1 MKKRRFL
8 LPLVIAVLA
17 VLAASCSTEDSA
29 ASDLAQQALD
39 EARAA
44 SATASANSQ
53 AIGDATAA
61 ADAGRAEAGAAAAQ
75 AQSASADAAAAQ
87 AAADAAGADA
97 AAAGAD
103 ADAAGADAAAAAAAA
118 DLALATAEGS
128 EEAIASA
135 EAALAE
141 AQSEAET
148 ARALAAEAQSEADEA
163 RSAAAEA
170 QREAEVAQ
178 AQAHA
183 AQSQADAAQAS
194 ADLAQ
199 SQADA
204 AQAQAGAAQSRADA
218 AEATVSV
225 SDLLDS
231 PTSIGPRTPLSAT
244 PEAGKTLIWI
254 ECPTPGCVLV
264 GNGITD
270 AAAHLGW
277 TVDRIGHD
285 LTPEGTAGAM
295 AQAVA
300 QNPDAVLISGSVN
313 AFYEDSLAELNE
325 RGVPVI
331 DSSSVNEVGGADNG
345 IYGMVQGI
353 PQTTAYG
360 QILASWIVA
369 DSGGNASVLV
379 FNVPDVPVL
388 TGFSAGIGEVIAET
402 CANCTVEIV
411 DVSFADLLGGNV
423 PGLVV
428 SALQA
433 NPDAG
438 YVACGFGDLCIGVT
452 GAIAEAGLADRVKLT
467 GALPNAG
474 NFGAI
479 AAGEEAAFV
488 AAPEYMIGWRKVDIL
503 AAFFAGD
510 DLGEA
515 QTALLPMQV
524 ITPETTG
531 IVRDGAGN
539 YIGVADYE
547 AQFLARWGL
556 G

>member
-1 MKKRRFL
+1 MKKIRFL
-8 LPLVIAVLA
+8 LPALIASLA
-17 VLAASCSTEDSA
+17 LLAGACSSEDTGA
-29 ASDLAQQALD
+29 RDLAQQALD

-44 SATASANSQ
+44 RGDSADALTGADAN
-53 AIGDATAA
+53 AA
-61 ADAGRAEAGAAAAQ
+61 AVGEALAAAEAGRAEAASATAQ
-75 AQSASADAAAAQ
+75 AQS
-87 AAADAAGADA
+87 AGADA
-97 AAAGAD
+97 AAALAEASAAGAAAD
-103 ADAAGADAAAAAAAA
+103 AADAAAN
-118 DLALATAEGS
+118 LALATAEGS
-128 EEAIASA
+128 EEAIQAA
-135 EAALAE
+135 EAALAGARAE
-141 AQSEAET
+141 SEA
-148 ARALAAEAQSEADEA
+148 ARALAAAAQSEADEA
-163 RSAAAEA
+163 RSAA
-170 QREAEVAQ
+170 
-178 AQAHA
+178 
-183 AQSQADAAQAS
+183 DAAQNEADEARS
-194 ADLAQ
+194 A
-199 SQADA
+199 ADA
-204 AQAQAGAAQSRADA
+204 AQAQADAATAQADAATAQAGAAQAQADA
-218 AEATVSV
+218 AEATVGV

-244 PEAGKTLIWI
+244 PEPGKQLIWI

-270 AAAHLGW
+270 AAAQLGW
-277 TVDRIGHD
+277 TVERIGHD

-313 AFYEDSLAELNE
+313 AFYEDSLATLNE

-331 DSSSVNEVGGADNG
+331 DSSSVNEVGGAANG

-360 QILASWIVA
+360 EVLGSWIVA
-369 DSGGNASVLV
+369 DSGGNAKVLV

-388 TGFSAGIGEVIAET
+388 TGFSAGIADVMGET
-402 CANCTVEIV
+402 CANCEVEIV
-411 DVSFADLLGGNV
+411 DVSFADLLGGAV

-433 NPDAG
+433 NPDAH

-474 NFGAI
+474 DFAAI
-479 AAGEEAAFV
+479 AAGDEAAFV

-503 AAFFAGD
+503 AAFFVGD

-515 QTALLPMQV
+515 QSALLPMQV
-524 ITPETTG
+524 ITSETTG
-531 IVRDGAGN
+531 IVRDDGGN

>member
-1 MKKRRFL
+1 MKKTRFL
-8 LPLVIAVLA
+8 MPLLVAVLA
-17 VLAASCSTEDSA
+17 TLAASCAGDDSA
-29 ASDLAQQALD
+29 AGDLAQQALD
-39 EARAA
+39 EARVAA
-44 SATASANSQ
+44 EAAAANSQ
-53 AIGDATAA
+53 AIGDAAA
-61 ADAGRAEAGAAAAQ
+61 AAEAGRAEAASAVAQ
-75 AQSASADAAAAQ
+75 AEAAGADAAAAL

-97 AAAGAD
+97 ASAAAD
-103 ADAAGADAAAAAAAA
+103 AGAAAAEA
-118 DLALATAEGS
+118 DLAMATAEGS
-128 EEAIASA
+128 EQAIAAA

-141 AQSEAET
+141 AQSEAEA

-163 RSAAAEA
+163 RSAATEA
-170 QREAEVAQ
+170 RSA
-178 AQAHA
+178 
-183 AQSQADAAQAS
+183 ADAAQAR
-194 ADLAQ
+194 AEAAQ
-199 SQADA
+199 AQADA
-204 AQAQAGAAQSRADA
+204 AQAQAGAAQAQAGAAQARADA
-218 AEATVSV
+218 AEATVGV

-244 PEAGKTLIWI
+244 PEPGKTLIWI

-264 GNGITD
+264 GNGISD

-277 TVDRIGHD
+277 SVDRIGHD

-313 AFYEDSLAELNE
+313 AFYEDSLSELNE

-331 DSSSVNEVGGADNG
+331 DSSSVNEVAGAANG

-360 QILASWIVA
+360 RILASWIVA
-369 DSGGNASVLV
+369 DSGGDANVLV

-388 TGFSAGIGEVIAET
+388 TGFNTGIAEVMAET
-402 CANCTVEIV
+402 CANCVVEIV

-433 NPDAG
+433 NPDAD

-452 GAIAEAGLADRVKLT
+452 GAIAEAGLSDRVKLT

-474 NFGAI
+474 DFAAI
-479 AAGEEAAFV
+479 AAAEEAAFV

-503 AAFFAGD
+503 AAFFVGD

-524 ITPETTG
+524 ITPETSG

>member
-1 MKKRRFL
+1 MKKIRLL
-8 LPLVIAVLA
+8 LPALIAALA
-17 VLAASCSTEDSA
+17 ILAGACAAEDSGA
-29 ASDLAQQALD
+29 RDLAQQALD

-44 SATASANSQ
+44 RSEAAA
-53 AIGDATAA
+53 AA
-61 ADAGRAEAGAAAAQ
+61 ADAGANASGVDQALAAADAGSAEAAAAAAQ
-75 AQSASADAAAAQ
+75 AES
-87 AAADAAGADA
+87 AGADA
-97 AAAGAD
+97 AAALAE
-103 ADAAGADAAAAAAAA
+103 ASAAAAAADAADAAA

-128 EEAIASA
+128 EEAIGAA
-135 EAALAE
+135 EAALADAQADAEAARALAAE
-141 AQSEAET
+141 AQSEADQ
-148 ARALAAEAQSEADEA
+148 ARSAAEAAQSEADEA

-170 QREAEVAQ
+170 QAQ
-178 AQAHA
+178 ADS
-183 AQSQADAAQAS
+183 AQTQADSAQA
-194 ADLAQ
+194 
-199 SQADA
+199 QADA

-218 AEATVSV
+218 AEATVGV
-225 SDLLDS
+225 ADLLDS

-244 PEAGKTLIWI
+244 PEPGKTLIWI

-277 TVDRIGHD
+277 TVARIGHD

-313 AFYEDSLAELNE
+313 AFYEDSLATLNE

-331 DSSSVNEVGGADNG
+331 DSSSVNEVGGAANG

-360 QILASWIVA
+360 KILASWMVA
-369 DSGGNASVLV
+369 DSGGDANVLV

-388 TGFSAGIGEVIAET
+388 TGFNAGIGGVMAET
-402 CANCTVEIV
+402 CANCVVEIV

-433 NPDAG
+433 NPDAD

-474 NFGAI
+474 DFAAI

-510 DLGEA
+510 DLTEA

>member
-1 MKKRRFL
+1 MKKTRL
-8 LPLVIAVLA
+8 VLPALIAALA
-17 VLAASCSTEDSA
+17 ILAGACSSEDSA
-29 ASDLAQQALD
+29 ARDLAQQALD
-39 EARAA
+39 EALAA
-44 SATASANSQ
+44 RSEAADAS
-53 AIGDATAA
+53 TAA
-61 ADAGRAEAGAAAAQ
+61 GANASGVGEALAAAEAGRAEAAAAGSQAELALADVAATAAAA
-75 AQSASADAAAAQ
+75 DV
-87 AAADAAGADA
+87 
-97 AAAGAD
+97 
-103 ADAAGADAAAAAAAA
+103 AAAAAEAAQ
-118 DLALATAEGS
+118 S
-128 EEAIASA
+128 Q
-135 EAALAE
+135 AALAE
-141 AQSEAET
+141 AIAVGNESAINAAEAALSRAQAEAEA
-148 ARALAAEAQSEADEA
+148 ARALAAQAESEADQARSEAAAAQSEADQARSAAAAAQSEADEA

-170 QREAEVAQ
+170 Q
-178 AQAHA
+178 
-183 AQSQADAAQAS
+183 
-194 ADLAQ
+194 
-199 SQADA
+199 
-204 AQAQAGAAQSRADA
+204 AQAGAAQAQADA
-218 AEATVSV
+218 AEATVGV

-244 PEAGKTLIWI
+244 PEPGKTLIWI

-277 TVDRIGHD
+277 TVERIGHD

-313 AFYEDSLAELNE
+313 AFYEDSLATLNE

-331 DSSSVNEVGGADNG
+331 DSSSVNEVGGAANG

-360 QILASWIVA
+360 QVLGSWLVA
-369 DSGGNASVLV
+369 DSGGNAKVLV

-388 TGFSAGIGEVIAET
+388 TGFNAGISAVMTET
-402 CANCTVEIV
+402 CTNCEVEIV
-411 DVSFADLLGGNV
+411 DVSFADLLGGAV

-433 NPDAG
+433 NPDAD

-474 NFGAI
+474 DFGAI
-479 AAGEEAAFV
+479 AAGDEAAFV

-503 AAFFAGD
+503 AAFFVGD
-510 DLGEA
+510 DLTEA

-531 IVRDGAGN
+531 IVRDGGGN

>member
-1 MKKRRFL
+1 M
-8 LPLVIAVLA
+8 
-17 VLAASCSTEDSA
+17 
-29 ASDLAQQALD
+29 
-39 EARAA
+39 
-44 SATASANSQ
+44 
-53 AIGDATAA
+53 
-61 ADAGRAEAGAAAAQ
+61 
-75 AQSASADAAAAQ
+75 
-87 AAADAAGADA
+87 
-97 AAAGAD
+97 
-103 ADAAGADAAAAAAAA
+103 
-118 DLALATAEGS
+118 
-128 EEAIASA
+128 
-135 EAALAE
+135 
-141 AQSEAET
+141 
-148 ARALAAEAQSEADEA
+148 
-163 RSAAAEA
+163 
-170 QREAEVAQ
+170 
-178 AQAHA
+178 
-183 AQSQADAAQAS
+183 
-194 ADLAQ
+194 
-199 SQADA
+199 
-204 AQAQAGAAQSRADA
+204 
-218 AEATVSV
+218 
-225 SDLLDS
+225 SDLLES

-244 PEAGKTLIWI
+244 PESGKTLIWI

-313 AFYEDSLAELNE
+313 AFYEDSLATLNE

-360 QILASWIVA
+360 QVLASWIVA
-369 DSGGNASVLV
+369 DSGGNANLLV

-388 TGFSAGIGEVIAET
+388 TGFNAGIGGVMAET
-402 CANCTVEIV
+402 CANCVVEIV

-433 NPDAG
+433 NPDAD

-474 NFGAI
+474 DFAAI

-503 AAFFAGD
+503 AAFFVGD
-510 DLGEA
+510 DLTEA

-531 IVRDGAGN
+531 IVRDRGGN

>member
-1 MKKRRFL
+1 
-8 LPLVIAVLA
+8 
-17 VLAASCSTEDSA
+17 
-29 ASDLAQQALD
+29 
-39 EARAA
+39 
-44 SATASANSQ
+44 
-53 AIGDATAA
+53 
-61 ADAGRAEAGAAAAQ
+61 
-75 AQSASADAAAAQ
+75 AQSAGADAAAAQ

-103 ADAAGADAAAAAAAA
+103 AAAAGAAAAAAAAAA

-135 EAALAE
+135 EAALAA
-141 AQSEAET
+141 AQSEAEA
-148 ARALAAEAQSEADEA
+148 ARALASEAQSEADEA
-163 RSAAAEA
+163 RSAAES
-170 QREAEVAQ
+170 
-178 AQAHA
+178 
-183 AQSQADAAQAS
+183 AQSEADEARAAA
-194 ADLAQ
+194 AEAQ

-204 AQAQAGAAQSRADA
+204 AQAQADAAQAEATAARAQADA
-218 AEATVSV
+218 AEATVGV
-225 SDLLDS
+225 ADLLDS
-231 PTSIGPRTPLSAT
+231 PTSVGPRTPLSAT
-244 PEAGKTLIWI
+244 PESGKTLIWI

-313 AFYEDSLAELNE
+313 AFYEDSLATLNE

-360 QILASWIVA
+360 QVLASWIVA
-369 DSGGNASVLV
+369 DSGGNANLLV

-388 TGFSAGIGEVIAET
+388 TGFNAGIGEVMAET

-433 NPDAG
+433 NPDAD

-452 GAIAEAGLADRVKLT
+452 GAIAEAGLADRVQLT

-474 NFGAI
+474 DFAAI

-503 AAFFAGD
+503 AAFFVGD

-531 IVRDGAGN
+531 IVRDSGGN

>member
-1 MKKRRFL
+1 MKKTRL
-8 LPLVIAVLA
+8 VLPALIAALA
-17 VLAASCSTEDSA
+17 ILAGACSSEDSA
-29 ASDLAQQALD
+29 ARDLAQQALD
-39 EARAA
+39 EALAA
-44 SATASANSQ
+44 RSEAADAS
-53 AIGDATAA
+53 TAA
-61 ADAGRAEAGAAAAQ
+61 GANASGVGEALAAAEAGRAEAAAAGSQAELALADVAATAAAA
-75 AQSASADAAAAQ
+75 DV
-87 AAADAAGADA
+87 
-97 AAAGAD
+97 
-103 ADAAGADAAAAAAAA
+103 AAAAAEAAQ
-118 DLALATAEGS
+118 S
-128 EEAIASA
+128 Q
-135 EAALAE
+135 AALAE
-141 AQSEAET
+141 AIAVGNESAINAAEAALSRAQAEAEAARALAAQAESEADQARSEAAAAQSEADQ
-148 ARALAAEAQSEADEA
+148 ARSAAAEAQSEADEA

-170 QREAEVAQ
+170 QAQ
-178 AQAHA
+178 AD
-183 AQSQADAAQAS
+183 S
-194 ADLAQ
+194 
-199 SQADA
+199 
-204 AQAQAGAAQSRADA
+204 AQAQAGAAQAQADA
-218 AEATVSV
+218 AEATVGV

-244 PEAGKTLIWI
+244 PEPGKTLIWI

-277 TVDRIGHD
+277 TVERIGHD

-313 AFYEDSLAELNE
+313 AFYEDSLATLNE

-331 DSSSVNEVGGADNG
+331 DSSSVNEVGGAANG

-360 QILASWIVA
+360 QVLGSWLVA
-369 DSGGNASVLV
+369 DSGGNAKVLV

-388 TGFSAGIGEVIAET
+388 TGFNAGISAVMTET
-402 CANCTVEIV
+402 CTNCEVEIV
-411 DVSFADLLGGNV
+411 DVSFADLLGGAV

-433 NPDAG
+433 NPDAD

-474 NFGAI
+474 DFGAI
-479 AAGEEAAFV
+479 AAGDEAAFV

-503 AAFFAGD
+503 AAFFVGD
-510 DLGEA
+510 DLTEA

-524 ITPETTG
+524 VTPETTG
-531 IVRDGAGN
+531 IVRDGGGN

>member
-1 MKKRRFL
+1 M
-8 LPLVIAVLA
+8 
-17 VLAASCSTEDSA
+17 
-29 ASDLAQQALD
+29 
-39 EARAA
+39 
-44 SATASANSQ
+44 
-53 AIGDATAA
+53 
-61 ADAGRAEAGAAAAQ
+61 
-75 AQSASADAAAAQ
+75 
-87 AAADAAGADA
+87 
-97 AAAGAD
+97 
-103 ADAAGADAAAAAAAA
+103 
-118 DLALATAEGS
+118 ALATAEGS

-135 EAALAE
+135 EAALAA
-141 AQSEAET
+141 AQSEAT
-148 ARALAAEAQSEADEA
+148 AARALAAEAQSEADEA
-163 RSAAAEA
+163 RSAAESAQSEADEARAAAAEA
-170 QREAEVAQ
+170 QT
-178 AQAHA
+178 
-183 AQSQADAAQAS
+183 
-194 ADLAQ
+194 
-199 SQADA
+199 QADA
-204 AQAQAGAAQSRADA
+204 AQAQADAAQAEATAARAQADA
-218 AEATVSV
+218 AEATVGV
-225 SDLLDS
+225 SDLLES

-244 PEAGKTLIWI
+244 PESGKTLIWI

-313 AFYEDSLAELNE
+313 AFYEDSLATLNE

-360 QILASWIVA
+360 QVLASWIVA
-369 DSGGNASVLV
+369 DSGGNANLLV

-388 TGFSAGIGEVIAET
+388 TGFNAGIGGVMAET
-402 CANCTVEIV
+402 CANCVVEIV

-433 NPDAG
+433 NPDAD

-474 NFGAI
+474 DFAAI

-503 AAFFAGD
+503 AAFFVGD
-510 DLGEA
+510 DLTEA

-531 IVRDGAGN
+531 IVRDRGGN

>member
-1 MKKRRFL
+1 MKQTRFL
-8 LPLVIAVLA
+8 VPLLVAVLA

-44 SATASANSQ
+44 SAAASANSQ
-53 AIGDATAA
+53 AIGDAAAA
-61 ADAGRAEAGAAAAQ
+61 ADAGRAGADAAAAQ

-87 AAADAAGADA
+87 AAAD
-97 AAAGAD
+97 AAGAD

-128 EEAIASA
+128 EEAIAAA
-135 EAALAE
+135 EAALAA
-141 AQSEAET
+141 AQSEAEA
-148 ARALAAEAQSEADEA
+148 ARALATEAQSEADEA

-170 QREAEVAQ
+170 QAQ
-178 AQAHA
+178 ADA
-183 AQSQADAAQAS
+183 AQSQADAAQAQ
-194 ADLAQ
+194 ADAAQ
-199 SQADA
+199 AQADAAQTQADA

-218 AEATVSV
+218 AEATVGV

-360 QILASWIVA
+360 QVLASWIVA
-369 DSGGNASVLV
+369 DSGGSANLLV

-388 TGFSAGIGEVIAET
+388 TGFNAGIGGVMAET

-433 NPDAG
+433 NPDAD

-474 NFGAI
+474 DFAAI

-503 AAFFAGD
+503 AAFFVGD
-510 DLGEA
+510 DLTEA

-531 IVRDGAGN
+531 IVRDSGGN

>member
-1 MKKRRFL
+1 MKKTRFL
-8 LPLVIAVLA
+8 LPLLVAVLA
-17 VLAASCSTEDSA
+17 ILAASCATEDSA
-29 ASDLAQQALD
+29 AGDLAQQALD

-44 SATASANSQ
+44 SAAAAANTQ
-53 AIGDATAA
+53 AIGDAAAA

-75 AQSASADAAAAQ
+75 AQSAGADAAAAQ

-97 AAAGAD
+97 GAAAAD
-103 ADAAGADAAAAAAAA
+103 AAAAGADAAAAAAAA

-135 EAALAE
+135 EAALAA
-141 AQSEAET
+141 AQSEAT
-148 ARALAAEAQSEADEA
+148 AARALAAEAQSEADEA
-163 RSAAAEA
+163 RSAAESAQSEADEARAAAAEA
-170 QREAEVAQ
+170 QT
-178 AQAHA
+178 
-183 AQSQADAAQAS
+183 
-194 ADLAQ
+194 
-199 SQADA
+199 QADA
-204 AQAQAGAAQSRADA
+204 AQAQADAAQAEATAARAQADA
-218 AEATVSV
+218 AEATVGV
-225 SDLLDS
+225 SDLLES

-244 PEAGKTLIWI
+244 PESGKTLIWI

-313 AFYEDSLAELNE
+313 AFYEDSLATLNE

-360 QILASWIVA
+360 QVLASWIVA
-369 DSGGNASVLV
+369 DSGGNANLLV

-388 TGFSAGIGEVIAET
+388 TGFNAGIGGVMAET
-402 CANCTVEIV
+402 CANCVVEIV

-433 NPDAG
+433 NPDAD

-474 NFGAI
+474 DFAAI

-503 AAFFAGD
+503 AAFFVGD
-510 DLGEA
+510 DLTEA

-531 IVRDGAGN
+531 IVRDRGGN

>member
-1 MKKRRFL
+1 MKKTRFL
-8 LPLVIAVLA
+8 LPLLVAVLA
-17 VLAASCSTEDSA
+17 ILAASCATEDSA
-29 ASDLAQQALD
+29 AGDLAQQALD

-44 SATASANSQ
+44 SAAAAANTQ
-53 AIGDATAA
+53 AIGDAAAA

-75 AQSASADAAAAQ
+75 AQSAGADAAAAQ

-97 AAAGAD
+97 DAAA
-103 ADAAGADAAAAAAAA
+103 ADAAAAAAAA

-141 AQSEAET
+141 AQSEAEA
-148 ARALAAEAQSEADEA
+148 ARALAADAQSEADNA

-170 QREAEVAQ
+170 QTQADTAQ
-178 AQAHA
+178 AQADAARAQADA
-183 AQSQADAAQAS
+183 AQVQADAAQA
-194 ADLAQ
+194 
-199 SQADA
+199 QADA

-218 AEATVSV
+218 AEASVSV

-244 PEAGKTLIWI
+244 PEPGKTLIWI

-313 AFYEDSLAELNE
+313 AFYEDSLATLNE

-360 QILASWIVA
+360 QVLASWIVA
-369 DSGGNASVLV
+369 DSGGNANLLV

-388 TGFSAGIGEVIAET
+388 TGFNAGIAEVMAET
-402 CANCTVEIV
+402 CANCVVEIV

-452 GAIAEAGLADRVKLT
+452 GAIAEAGLADRVQLT

-474 NFGAI
+474 DFAAI
-479 AAGEEAAFV
+479 AAGEESAFV

-503 AAFFAGD
+503 AAFFVGD
-510 DLGEA
+510 DLTEA

-531 IVRDGAGN
+531 IVRDSGGN

>member
-1 MKKRRFL
+1 MRSRSTTRL
-8 LPLVIAVLA
+8 LPIACIVGA
-17 VLAASCSTEDSA
+17 LAA
-29 ASDLAQQALD
+29 
-39 EARAA
+39 
-44 SATASANSQ
+44 
-53 AIGDATAA
+53 
-61 ADAGRAEAGAAAAQ
+61 AGAAAAQ

-183 AQSQADAAQAS
+183 AQCQADAAQAS

>member
-1 MKKRRFL
+1 AR
-8 LPLVIAVLA
+8 A
-17 VLAASCSTEDSA
+17 D
-29 ASDLAQQALD
+29 
-39 EARAA
+39 ARAA
-44 SATASANSQ
+44 GSAGAA
-53 AIGDATAA
+53 AA
-61 ADAGRAEAGAAAAQ
+61 ADAGTNASGVGEALAAAEAGRAEAAAASAQ
-75 AQSASADAAAAQ
+75 ASS
-87 AAADAAGADA
+87 AGADA
-97 AAAGAD
+97 AAALAEASAAGAAAD
-103 ADAAGADAAAAAAAA
+103 AADAAAA
-118 DLALATAEGS
+118 LALATAEGS
-128 EEAIASA
+128 EEAIRAA

-141 AQSEAET
+141 AQAEAEAAQELAAAAQSEADD
-148 ARALAAEAQSEADEA
+148 ARSAAEAAQSEADEA
-163 RSAAAEA
+163 RSAAA
-170 QREAEVAQ
+170 
-178 AQAHA
+178 A
-183 AQSQADAAQAS
+183 AQSEADEARSAAA
-194 ADLAQ
+194 
-199 SQADA
+199 A
-204 AQAQAGAAQSRADA
+204 AQAQADSAQAQADSAQAQADA
-218 AEATVSV
+218 AEATVNV

-231 PTSIGPRTPLSAT
+231 PTSVGPRTPLSAT
-244 PEAGKTLIWI
+244 PEPGKTLIWI

-264 GNGITD
+264 GDGITD
-270 AAAHLGW
+270 AATHLGW
-277 TVDRIGHD
+277 TVQRIGHD

-300 QNPDAVLISGSVN
+300 QNPDAVLISGSVS
-313 AFYEDSLAELNE
+313 AFYEDSLAALNE
-325 RGVPVI
+325 SGVPVI
-331 DSSSVNEVGGADNG
+331 DSSSVNEVGGAANG

-360 QILASWIVA
+360 QVLGSWLVA
-369 DSGGNASVLV
+369 DSGGDAKVLV

-388 TGFSAGIGEVIAET
+388 TGFNTGIAAVMGET
-402 CANCTVEIV
+402 CTNCEVEIV
-411 DVSFADLLGGNV
+411 DVSFADLLGGAV

-433 NPDAG
+433 NPDAD

-474 NFGAI
+474 DFGAI
-479 AAGEEAAFV
+479 AAGDEAAFV

-503 AAFFAGD
+503 AAFFVGD
-510 DLGEA
+510 DLTEA

-531 IVRDGAGN
+531 IVRDDGGN

>member
-1 MKKRRFL
+1 MKKIRLL
-8 LPLVIAVLA
+8 LPALIAALA
-17 VLAASCSTEDSA
+17 ILAGACSSEDSGA
-29 ASDLAQQALD
+29 RDLAQQALD

-44 SATASANSQ
+44 RSEAADAAASASGVSE
-53 AIGDATAA
+53 ALAA
-61 ADAGRAEAGAAAAQ
+61 ADAGRAEATAAAAQ
-75 AQSASADAAAAQ
+75 AES
-87 AAADAAGADA
+87 AGADA
-97 AAAGAD
+97 AAALAEASAAGAAAD
-103 ADAAGADAAAAAAAA
+103 AADAAAN
-118 DLALATAEGS
+118 LALATAEGS
-128 EEAIASA
+128 EEAIAAA

-141 AQSEAET
+141 AQAEAEAARSLATAAQSEADE
-148 ARALAAEAQSEADEA
+148 ARSAAEAAQSEADEA
-163 RSAAAEA
+163 RSAAA
-170 QREAEVAQ
+170 
-178 AQAHA
+178 A
-183 AQSQADAAQAS
+183 AQSEADEARSAAA
-194 ADLAQ
+194 
-199 SQADA
+199 A
-204 AQAQAGAAQSRADA
+204 AQAQADSAQEQADAARAQADA
-218 AEATVSV
+218 AEASVSV

-244 PEAGKTLIWI
+244 PESGKTLIWI

-277 TVDRIGHD
+277 TVERIGHD

-300 QNPDAVLISGSVN
+300 QSPDAVLISGSVS
-313 AFYEDSLAELNE
+313 AFYEDSLAALAEQ
-325 RGVPVI
+325 GVPVI
-331 DSSSVNEVGGADNG
+331 DSSSVNEVGGAANG

-360 QILASWIVA
+360 QVLGSWLVA
-369 DSGGNASVLV
+369 DSGGNAKVLV

-388 TGFSAGIGEVIAET
+388 TGFNTGIAGVMAET
-402 CANCTVEIV
+402 CTNCEVEIV
-411 DVSFADLLGGNV
+411 DVSFADLLGGAV

-474 NFGAI
+474 DFAAI
-479 AAGEEAAFV
+479 AAGDEAAFV

-503 AAFFAGD
+503 AAFFVGD
-510 DLGEA
+510 DLTEA

-531 IVRDGAGN
+531 IVSDDGGN

>member
-1 MKKRRFL
+1 MKKIRFL
-8 LPLVIAVLA
+8 LPALIAALA
-17 VLAASCSTEDSA
+17 LLAGACSSEDSGA
-29 ASDLAQQALD
+29 RDLAQQALD

-44 SATASANSQ
+44 RADAAGAQAGADANAAGVAE
-53 AIGDATAA
+53 AIAA
-61 ADAGRAEAGAAAAQ
+61 ADAGSAEAAAAAAQ
-75 AQSASADAAAAQ
+75 AGS
-87 AAADAAGADA
+87 AGADA
-97 AAAGAD
+97 AAAL
-103 ADAAGADAAAAAAAA
+103 AAADAAAADAAAA
-118 DLALATAEGS
+118 QRQAELAQATAAGNEETIAAAESALAAAQAE
-128 EEAIASA
+128 A
-135 EAALAE
+135 EAARELAVAAESEADEARSAAE
-141 AQSEAET
+141 A
-148 ARALAAEAQSEADEA
+148 AQSEADEA

-170 QREAEVAQ
+170 QAQ
-178 AQAHA
+178 
-183 AQSQADAAQAS
+183 
-194 ADLAQ
+194 
-199 SQADA
+199 
-204 AQAQAGAAQSRADA
+204 ADA
-218 AEATVSV
+218 AEATVGV
-225 SDLLDS
+225 SDLLES

-244 PEAGKTLIWI
+244 PESGKTLIWI

-264 GNGITD
+264 GDGITD

-277 TVDRIGHD
+277 TVERIGHD

-300 QNPDAVLISGSVN
+300 QNPDAVLISGSVS
-313 AFYEDSLAELNE
+313 AFYEDSLAALNE
-325 RGVPVI
+325 SGVPVI
-331 DSSSVNEVGGADNG
+331 DSSSVNEVGGAANG

-360 QILASWIVA
+360 QVLGSWIVA
-369 DSGGNASVLV
+369 DSGGAASVLV

-388 TGFSAGIGEVIAET
+388 TGFSSGIAAVMGET
-402 CANCTVEIV
+402 CANCEVEIV
-411 DVSFADLLGGNV
+411 DVSFADLLGGAV

-433 NPDAG
+433 NPDAE
-438 YVACGFGDLCIGVT
+438 YVACGFGDLCIGVA

-474 NFGAI
+474 DFAAI
-479 AAGEEAAFV
+479 AAGDEAAFV

-510 DLGEA
+510 DLTEA

-524 ITPETTG
+524 VTPETTG
-531 IVRDGAGN
+531 IVVDGDGN

>member
-1 MKKRRFL
+1 MKKTRFL
-8 LPLVIAVLA
+8 LPLLVSVLA
-17 VLAASCSTEDSA
+17 ILAASCASEDSA
-29 ASDLAQQALD
+29 AGDLANQALN

-44 SATASANSQ
+44 SAAAAANSQ
-53 AIGDATAA
+53 AVGDAAAA

-75 AQSASADAAAAQ
+75 AQAAGADAAAAQ
-87 AAADAAGADA
+87 AAAV
-97 AAAGAD
+97 AAGAD
-103 ADAAGADAAAAAAAA
+103 ADAAAAAAE
-118 DLALATAEGS
+118 LALATAEGS
-128 EEAIASA
+128 EEAIAAA
-135 EAALAE
+135 EAALAA
-141 AQSEAET
+141 AQSEAEA
-148 ARALAAEAQSEADEA
+148 ARALAAEAQNEADAA
-163 RSAAAEA
+163 RSAASE
-170 QREAEVAQ
+170 AQ
-178 AQAHA
+178 AQAEL
-183 AQSQADAAQAS
+183 AQAQADAAQT
-194 ADLAQ
+194 
-199 SQADA
+199 QADA

-218 AEATVSV
+218 AEAGVSV
-225 SDLLDS
+225 ADLLDS

-244 PEAGKTLIWI
+244 PEPGKTLIWI

-277 TVDRIGHD
+277 TVERIGHD

-313 AFYEDSLAELNE
+313 AFYEDSLATLNE

-331 DSSSVNEVGGADNG
+331 DSSSVNEVGGAANG
-345 IYGMVQGI
+345 IYGMVQGV

-360 QILASWIVA
+360 QVLASWLVA
-369 DSGGNASVLV
+369 DSGGNANVLV

-388 TGFSAGIGEVIAET
+388 TGFNAGIGGVMAET

-474 NFGAI
+474 DFAAI

-503 AAFFAGD
+503 AAFFVGD
-510 DLGEA
+510 DLTEA

-531 IVRDGAGN
+531 IVRDSGGN